1 MKNRL
6 WILTILIL
14 AAMVVSACSP
24 APAQTAAP
32 AVESA
37 PASEVTAVEASP
49 AEPESQSAPQVTQPG
64 WYAME
69 LTDVNTGSVFRVA
82 DLQGKVV
89 LVETMAVWCS
99 NCFRQQLEVK
109 ELHDL
114 IGDREDFVGL
124 GIDIDPNE
132 SVPQLTGYVKENGF
146 DWLYAVASTEL
157 INEISDLHGPQFLNP
172 PSTPMLIIDKQGE
185 ANLLPF
191 GIKSADELLEFLQPF
206 LDES

>member
-1 MKNRL
+1 MKNKT
-6 WILTILIL
+6 WIFGVFVFMALML
-14 AAMVVSACSP
+14 AACSP
-24 APAQTAAP
+24 APSETV
-32 AVESA
+32 VESL
-37 PASEVTAVEASP
+37 PSSGESAVEASP
-49 AEPESQSAPQVTQPG
+49 AEAESQEAPQATQPN
-64 WYAME
+64 WYTVE
-69 LTDVNTGSVFRVA
+69 LTDVNTGSVFRVD

-109 ELHDL
+109 DLHEL
-114 IGDREDFVGL
+114 IGDREDFVSL

-132 SVPQLTGYVKENGF
+132 SVPQLAGYIKENGF

-157 INEISDLHGPQFLNP
+157 INEIGDLYGPQFLNP
-172 PSTPMLIIDKQGE
+172 PSTPMLIIGKQGE

-191 GIKSADELLEFLQPF
+191 GIKSADELREFLQPY

>member
-1 MKNRL
+1 MKNRH
-6 WILTILIL
+6 WILGTLIF
-14 AAMVVSACSP
+14 AALVVSACSLAPVEP
-24 APAQTAAP
+24 AGS
-32 AVESA
+32 AVDSVPVAEES
-37 PASEVTAVEASP
+37 SGEALP
-49 AEPESQSAPQVTQPG
+49 PEQESQSAPQVTQPG

-157 INEISDLHGPQFLNP
+157 INEISDLYGPQFLNP

>member
-1 MKNRL
+1 
-6 WILTILIL
+6 
-14 AAMVVSACSP
+14 
-24 APAQTAAP
+24 
-32 AVESA
+32 
-37 PASEVTAVEASP
+37 
-49 AEPESQSAPQVTQPG
+49 
-64 WYAME
+64 ME

-157 INEISDLHGPQFLNP
+157 INEISDLYGPQFLNP

>member
-1 MKNRL
+1 MKKSH
-6 WILTILIL
+6 WIFGSLIM
-14 AAMVVSACSP
+14 AALVVSACSP
-24 APAQTAAP
+24 APAQPAAP
-32 AVESA
+32 AAESVPSSGETLVE
-37 PASEVTAVEASP
+37 PSP
-49 AEPESQSAPQVTQPG
+49 AEQESQSALQVAQPG
-64 WYAME
+64 WYGME
-69 LTDVNTGSVFRVA
+69 LTDVNTGSIFRLA
-82 DLQGKVV
+82 DLQGKVI

-109 ELHDL
+109 ALHDL
-114 IGDREDFVGL
+114 IGDREDFVSL

-146 DWLYAVASTEL
+146 DWLYTVASSEL
-157 INEISDLHGPQFLNP
+157 INEISDLYGPQFLNP

-191 GIKSADELLEFLQPF
+191 GIKSANELLEFLQPY

>member
-1 MKNRL
+1 MKNRH
-6 WILTILIL
+6 WILGTLIF
-14 AAMVVSACSP
+14 AALVVSACSP
-24 APAQTAAP
+24 APVEPAAS

-37 PASEVTAVEASP
+37 PV
-49 AEPESQSAPQVTQPG
+49 AEEPSGESLPPEQESLAAPQIVQPG

-99 NCFRQQLEVK
+99 NCFRQQIEVK
-109 ELHDL
+109 ELHEL
-114 IGDREDFVGL
+114 IGDREDFVSL

-146 DWLYAVASTEL
+146 DWLYTVASTEL
-157 INEISDLHGPQFLNP
+157 INEISDLYGPQFLNP